1 MFGEV
6 SRRVLV
12 KVCLMLLL
20 FPQFSDFN
28 DLHHFLKRFFYCK
41 LQHHGTT
48 QDELIKHFEKVQAS
62 QMMTAQGP
70 ISCVR
75 AFY

>member
-1 MFGEV
+1 MIFTDFF
-6 SRRVLV
+6 
-12 KVCLMLLL
+12 KL
-20 FPQFSDFN
+20 F
-28 DLHHFLKRFFYCK
+28 L

-48 QDELIKHFEKVQAS
+48 QDELIKHFEKAQAS

-75 AFY
+75 AFYILLLDSDSLVQFCAGSG

>member
-1 MFGEV
+1 MIFTE
-6 SRRVLV
+6 
-12 KVCLMLLL
+12 
-20 FPQFSDFN
+20 FFT
-28 DLHHFLKRFFYCK
+28 FFYCK

-62 QMMTAQGP
+62 QMTAQGP

-75 AFY
+75 AFYILLLDSDSLVQFCAGSG